1 MIKVLSTFILFSAL
15 GPVFAQNTIDREIRR
30 IQLERFDH
38 EVCLDF
44 IRPGDLADNNLR
56 IDQIIIIRHGE
67 PAMDKKGWK
76 DRDEAISYVKMYD
89 SVGVYAFD
97 EMPVCLRAHDM
108 DTVYTSKLPRAID
121 TAEKTLGEEYVLENK
136 ALFNEFERQVIKFPN
151 VKLPGKFWSVTTRLV
166 WMLGFNHRNIESFAE
181 AKERAWEAAIFLEQK
196 AAIHGKCL
204 LFSHGFLNRYIK
216 KYLKKQGYKAVDLN
230 GQKYLGAYYFYRIN

>member
-15 GPVFAQNTIDREIRR
+15 GPVFAQNTIDRQIRR

-76 DRDEAISYVKMYD
+76 DRDEAIRYVKMYD
-89 SVGVYAFD
+89 SVGVYYNDSGAR
-97 EMPVCLRAHDM
+97 VN
-108 DTVYTSKLPRAID
+108 S
-121 TAEKTLGEEYVLENK
+121 
-136 ALFNEFERQVIKFPN
+136 
-151 VKLPGKFWSVTTRLV
+151 
-166 WMLGFNHRNIESFAE
+166 
-181 AKERAWEAAIFLEQK
+181 
-196 AAIHGKCL
+196 
-204 LFSHGFLNRYIK
+204 
-216 KYLKKQGYKAVDLN
+216 VDLF
-230 GQKYLGAYYFYRIN
+230 GQSDQGELARVETLKSAVFWFIWYEFHKNTDVNRL